1 MAVDIPSLGLK
12 DRKTLLILG
21 AGATRGASFVK
32 ADAAVPPPLDLD
44 FFQVLQLSASGRSAE
59 GRSLIEHVRTV
70 YGPAL
75 SIGLETVFNNL
86 DAARTFH
93 EKFNVTRGRILEEPR
108 RLIDALRTVLP
119 ALLGETITG
128 SCTTHAAIASRL
140 YVGDVVISLN
150 YDCVMDDALREHAGF
165 RFDPDRGGYGLDV
178 ATGAEHWRRSG
189 RGKRATGS
197 IQLLKLHGSLN
208 WRGPAVPLNLRTDPY
223 QQVANGV
230 IAPPLTNK
238 PVTDPPLSELWR
250 MARTIVGRMRRLVI
264 VGYSMPAA
272 DGLVRTLLATDLSRY
287 LEDIVFVDPSEATLS
302 RHIDF
307 FGRVAPDARIIT
319 LRSMGQFE
327 SVL

>member
-1 MAVDIPSLGLK
+1 MDIPSLGLK
-12 DRKTLLILG
+12 ERKTLVILG
-21 AGATRGASFVK
+21 AGATRGASFVRP
-32 ADAAVPPPLDLD
+32 DTPVPPPLDQD
-44 FFQVLQLSASGRSAE
+44 FFQVLQLSASGRSPE
-59 GRSLIEHVRTV
+59 GRGLLDHVRTV

-75 SIGLETVFNNL
+75 NVGLETVFNNL

-93 EKFNVTRGRILEEPR
+93 EEFNVTRGRILQEPR
-108 RLIDALRTVLP
+108 RLIDALRTTLP
-119 ALLGETITG
+119 ALLGESISG
-128 SCTTHAAIASRL
+128 SCTTHEAIANRL

-150 YDCVMDDALREHAGF
+150 YDCVIDDALRRNAGF

-178 ATGAEHWRRSG
+178 ASGADLWRRSG
-189 RGKRATGS
+189 RGKRAQGS

-208 WRGPAVPLNLRTDPY
+208 WSGPAVPLRLRSDPY
-223 QQVANGV
+223 QPVANGV

-250 MARTIVGRMRRLVI
+250 KARTIVGRMRRLVL

-272 DGLVRTLLATDLSRY
+272 DGLVRALLATDLSTF
-287 LEDIVFVDPSEATLS
+287 LEDIVFVDPSDTTLA

-319 LRSMGQFE
+319 LRSMRQLE